1 MKPFVKWA
9 GGKRQLVETLTSLMP
24 KDYNHYYEPFVGG
37 GALFLTL
44 KPENAT
50 INDLNADLMAC
61 YKCFETESTY
71 NELINK
77 LNAYYK
83 DFSEKQY
90 YEVRN
95 LDRDANYINLDHP
108 SKASRFIYLN
118 KTCYNGLARVNSKG
132 YFNTPFGFK
141 TNPKFYEE
149 DNFKEIREYFK
160 NNEINILNLDYK
172 EGLKDVK
179 PEDFVYLDPPYD
191 KTCSTS
197 FTSYNNTKFGKKEQ
211 KELAKVF
218 KELTDKNV
226 YCMLSN
232 ADTEFIRELYKD
244 YTIHKVQT
252 RRCISSNGFGRTL
265 ADEVIITNY
274 EENKNDRK

>member
-9 GGKRQLVETLTSLMP
+9 GGKRQLVETLIALMP
-24 KDYNHYYEPFVGG
+24 KEYNHYYEPFVGG

-44 KPENAT
+44 KPKNAT
-50 INDLNADLMAC
+50 INDLNTDLMAC
-61 YKCFETESTY
+61 YKCFEIESTY
-71 NELINK
+71 NDLITK

-83 DFSEKQY
+83 DFNEEQY
-90 YEVRN
+90 YEIRN
-95 LDRDANYINLDHP
+95 LDRDEDYKNLGYP

-160 NNEINILNLDYK
+160 NNNVNILNLDYK
-172 EGLKDVK
+172 EVLKDAK
-179 PEDFVYLDPPYD
+179 PKDFVYLDPPYD

-197 FTSYNNTKFGKKEQ
+197 FTSYNNTKFDKEEQ
-211 KELAKVF
+211 IELAKVF
-218 KELTDKNV
+218 KELTNKGV

-232 ADTEFIRELYKD
+232 ADTEFIRNLYKD
-244 YTIHKVQT
+244 YIVHTVKT
-252 RRCISSNGFGRTL
+252 RRCISSNRDGRAL
-265 ADEVIITNY
+265 ANELIITNY
-274 EENKNDRK
+274 KENDND